1 MATPLPATSGSEGA
15 ETHNPEVAP
24 KPLPV
29 LLTLLLSSF
38 DAGMVSFPKLG
49 C

>member
-1 MATPLPATSGSEGA
+1 MATPLWPTSGGEGA

-29 LLTLLLSSF
+29 LLTLPLPSRQRQDGEF
-38 DAGMVSFPKLG
+38 
-49 C
+49 